1 MKKTRQTYEPHL
13 SIGEVSLG
21 PGKEW
26 LPQFSGWALIQVG
39 TGSGYWLQ
47 SAQNHHLEPGMVLL
61 LSPRLRTGIFRASQL
76 GELSLYCLP
85 VELERLLGVLS
96 LEEQRV
102 FERAASKEESAPKLY
117 AADSSLAEKMK
128 ALCVKRGSSGAAF
141 RLHLLQLFFDVFAN
155 ELQQETPQ
163 PEASLDAKAR
173 LSEFLKQTPA
183 AELINVNIT
192 QLAQMARC
200 GPRHLSRI
208 FYEVVGV
215 SFREKHTELRLARAR
230 ELLATTESKVV
241 DIALESGYQSVS
253 LFSLMFTRRFGV
265 SPGRW
270 REKLQNEKTDRIRRR
285 RKESPSDFRE
295 MTSATAKQGA

>member
-1 MKKTRQTYEPHL
+1 
-13 SIGEVSLG
+13 V
-21 PGKEW
+21 
-26 LPQFSGWALIQVG
+26 
-39 TGSGYWLQ
+39 
-47 SAQNHHLEPGMVLL
+47 QNHHLEPGVVLL
-61 LSPRLRTGIFRASQL
+61 LSPKLKSGIFRASQL
-76 GELSLYCLP
+76 GELSLFCLP

-102 FERAASKEESAPKLY
+102 FERAASKEESAPKFFG
-117 AADSSLAEKMK
+117 ADSALAEKMK
-128 ALCVKRGSSGAAF
+128 VLCAKRGSTGAAF

-155 ELQQETPQ
+155 ELKQEMPQ
-163 PEASLDAKAR
+163 PEANLDAKAR

-183 AELINVNIT
+183 SELINVNIN

-208 FYEVVGV
+208 FFEVVGV
-215 SFREKHTELRLARAR
+215 SFREKHTELRLIRAR

-253 LFSLMFTRRFGV
+253 LFSMMFTRRFGV

-270 REKLQNEKTDRIRRR
+270 REKMQSEKNDRVRRR
-285 RKESPSDFRE
+285 RRDASLDFPARQ
-295 MTSATAKQGA
+295 SAGIKQDV